1 MSVRAANSSYDCGPE
16 CTLGEQ
22 KHLSGMLFGRGSP
35 QRLCKS
41 SKGHQPEEP
50 GAAGG
55 GRNVSA
61 SVRAELGV
69 GGKDPTE
76 SKGFSAISIA
86 LATAWMMD

>member
-1 MSVRAANSSYDCGPE
+1 MPVRGANSSYDSGPE

-22 KHLSGMLFGRGSP
+22 KHLSGMLFGRGNP

-50 GAAGG
+50 GA
-55 GRNVSA
+55 GRQNVSA
-61 SVRAELGV
+61 SVKIELGV

-76 SKGFSAISIA
+76 SRGFSAISLA
-86 LATAWMMD
+86 LAAVWMMD